1 MKMIAKN
8 KKEKK
13 EELFQVLHEQH
24 LFVKLWNFLRYLFV
38 DRKLQKEDGKF
49 RDFALDCYV
58 GEQGSGKSVSM
69 TERLE
74 QIRRDYPEVKIMTN
88 FGYSHEHEP
97 LTDWQQL
104 IDCRSPEGIVFA
116 IDEIQNEFDK
126 YDTRNFNLDILK
138 VVTQQRK
145 QGIKILATSQVF
157 TSVSKPLREQCYT
170 VIECHTLAG
179 RWTFQRAFDAREY
192 NYFVDNPNPEK
203 RDKIRRKW
211 TKNFVQS
218 DKVRTIYDSYAV
230 IEAMKKLVNEERK
243 NRGRAA

>member
-1 MKMIAKN
+1 MKMWKP
-8 KKEKK
+8 KQKEN
-13 EELFQVLHEQH
+13 EFEVLTEQGT
-24 LFVKLWNFLRYLFV
+24 LVKLFRFIKLRFQDSKV
-38 DRKLQKEDGKF
+38 EKADGKF

-58 GEQGSGKSVSM
+58 GEQGSGKSTSM
-69 TERLE
+69 VERLE
-74 QIRRDYPEVKIMTN
+74 QIRRDYPQVKIMTN
-88 FGYSHEHEP
+88 FGYGGQDEP

-104 IDCRSPEGIVFA
+104 IDCRNGDDGIVFA

-126 YDTRNFNLDILK
+126 HDTRNFNLDILK

-170 VIECHTLAG
+170 VVECRTVAG

-203 RDKIRRKW
+203 KAKVRRKW

-218 DKVRTIYDSYAV
+218 DKIRGMFDSYAV
-230 IEAMKKLVNEERK
+230 IESMKKLLKDETKKRMS
-243 NRGRAA
+243 AA